1 MNTKAVG
8 VIIAF
13 TALATVLNYIKIP
26 VPYLVGF
33 SYQMGDIVL
42 IVALLLFGL
51 RPAIVIATLNML
63 MTIILYQN
71 PAGPIG
77 PPYYLISVLAMFLGL
92 YVAEKV
98 IRRKRTPE
106 KSYIVQSVGFSTT
119 SGVLSRTLIMLPL
132 DYFIYGF
139 LVSVVSGLS
148 IAESYAIVMFAL
160 PSMIIY
166 NITVPII
173 MVPISYLIAKR
184 LAKYGSLVSNSSLI

>member
-26 VPYLVGF
+26 VPYLMGF

-51 RPAIVIATLNML
+51 RPAIAIATLNML

-98 IRRKRTPE
+98 IRRKKTPQ
-106 KSYIVQSVGFSTT
+106 KPHIAQSVGVSTT

-132 DYFIYGF
+132 DYFAYGF

-173 MVPISYLIAKR
+173 MVPLSYLIAKR
-184 LAKYGSLVSNSSLI
+184 LVKYGSLVSNSSLI